1 MDGSFLEQKDLRK
14 LQKILQGELGLE
26 VVDEDFLY
34 EAAVSC
40 IKFTAGKILRHASL
54 SQKKTEDNTC

>member
-1 MDGSFLEQKDLRK
+1 MNGNFLEQKNLRE

-26 VVDEDFLY
+26 VVDEDYLY

-40 IKFTAGKILRHASL
+40 IKLTIAKILRQAQL
-54 SQKKTEDNTC
+54 SSKNNDDGG